1 MNTLTIP
8 KTIHYCWFGKNDL
21 PPLVKKCIKSWHKYL
36 PDYEFKLWD
45 EQSFDITSNKWC
57 QEAYKQKKYAFV
69 ADYVRLKVLYEQG
82 GIYLDTDIQLY
93 KSLNPFLSNE
103 AFMGFERDEIL
114 SMGVMG
120 FKKNNKIIKE
130 LLDYY
135 DQEFNLNIVNK
146 LESNANITTQFLS
159 EKYGLSRNNAKQI
172 IENINIYPKTFFNPM
187 DYFGNWD
194 KSPETVCVHL
204 YMGSWLPE
212 QEQKKLK
219 RRKTF
224 IFKLTKYIWDQSK
237 NNPLF
242 KRIRLYLKNKN
253 II

>member
-146 LESNANITTQFLS
+146 LESNANITTQILS

-224 IFKLTKYIWDQSK
+224 IFKLTKYIWDRSK

-242 KRIRLYLKNKN
+242 KRIRLYLKNEN

>member
-146 LESNANITTQFLS
+146 LESNANITTQILS

-172 IENINIYPKTFFNPM
+172 IENYK
-187 DYFGNWD
+187 Y
-194 KSPETVCVHL
+194 
-204 YMGSWLPE
+204 LP
-212 QEQKKLK
+212 
-219 RRKTF
+219 
-224 IFKLTKYIWDQSK
+224 
-237 NNPLF
+237 
-242 KRIRLYLKNKN
+242 
-253 II
+253 

>member
-114 SMGVMG
+114 SIIHG
-120 FKKNNKIIKE
+120 FLVTGTGTEKIKTA
-130 LLDYY
+130 
-135 DQEFNLNIVNK
+135 Q
-146 LESNANITTQFLS
+146 
-159 EKYGLSRNNAKQI
+159 
-172 IENINIYPKTFFNPM
+172 NIYF
-187 DYFGNWD
+187 
-194 KSPETVCVHL
+194 
-204 YMGSWLPE
+204 
-212 QEQKKLK
+212 
-219 RRKTF
+219 
-224 IFKLTKYIWDQSK
+224 
-237 NNPLF
+237 
-242 KRIRLYLKNKN
+242 
-253 II
+253 

>member
-1 MNTLTIP
+1 MNIFTIP

-135 DQEFNLNIVNK
+135 NQEFDLNIVNK

-159 EKYGLSRNNAKQI
+159 EN
-172 IENINIYPKTFFNPM
+172 M
-187 DYFGNWD
+187 
-194 KSPETVCVHL
+194 V
-204 YMGSWLPE
+204 
-212 QEQKKLK
+212 
-219 RRKTF
+219 
-224 IFKLTKYIWDQSK
+224 
-237 NNPLF
+237 
-242 KRIRLYLKNKN
+242 
-253 II
+253 

>member
-93 KSLNPFLSNE
+93 KSLNQIESKLL
-103 AFMGFERDEIL
+103 A
-114 SMGVMG
+114 GVREYYLWG
-120 FKKNNKIIKE
+120 SWDSKRIIKS
-130 LLDYY
+130 L
-135 DQEFNLNIVNK
+135 
-146 LESNANITTQFLS
+146 
-159 EKYGLSRNNAKQI
+159 
-172 IENINIYPKTFFNPM
+172 
-187 DYFGNWD
+187 
-194 KSPETVCVHL
+194 KS
-204 YMGSWLPE
+204 
-212 QEQKKLK
+212 
-219 RRKTF
+219 F
-224 IFKLTKYIWDQSK
+224 
-237 NNPLF
+237 
-242 KRIRLYLKNKN
+242 
-253 II
+253 

>member
-146 LESNANITTQFLS
+146 LESNAIITTQILS

-172 IENINIYPKTFFNPM
+172 IENYK
-187 DYFGNWD
+187 Y
-194 KSPETVCVHL
+194 
-204 YMGSWLPE
+204 LP
-212 QEQKKLK
+212 
-219 RRKTF
+219 
-224 IFKLTKYIWDQSK
+224 
-237 NNPLF
+237 
-242 KRIRLYLKNKN
+242 
-253 II
+253 

>member
-93 KSLNPFLSNE
+93 KRFESLF
-103 AFMGFERDEIL
+103 
-114 SMGVMG
+114 
-120 FKKNNKIIKE
+120 
-130 LLDYY
+130 
-135 DQEFNLNIVNK
+135 
-146 LESNANITTQFLS
+146 
-159 EKYGLSRNNAKQI
+159 
-172 IENINIYPKTFFNPM
+172 IE
-187 DYFGNWD
+187 
-194 KSPETVCVHL
+194 
-204 YMGSWLPE
+204 
-212 QEQKKLK
+212 
-219 RRKTF
+219 
-224 IFKLTKYIWDQSK
+224 
-237 NNPLF
+237 
-242 KRIRLYLKNKN
+242 
-253 II
+253 

>member
-1 MNTLTIP
+1 MFYSLKNHLKTKKNRQDFSSTNGDTTYNQQDTNKMNTLTIP

-103 AFMGFERDEIL
+103 AFMGFERNEIL
-114 SMGVMG
+114 SMGGMG

-146 LESNANITTQFLS
+146 LESNAVNSTLAVSNIRNRTYTDYEVYLIDYGYGNFK
-159 EKYGLSRNNAKQI
+159 EKI
-172 IENINIYPKTFFNPM
+172 HFME
-187 DYFGNWD
+187 
-194 KSPETVCVHL
+194 
-204 YMGSWLPE
+204 
-212 QEQKKLK
+212 
-219 RRKTF
+219 
-224 IFKLTKYIWDQSK
+224 
-237 NNPLF
+237 
-242 KRIRLYLKNKN
+242 
-253 II
+253 